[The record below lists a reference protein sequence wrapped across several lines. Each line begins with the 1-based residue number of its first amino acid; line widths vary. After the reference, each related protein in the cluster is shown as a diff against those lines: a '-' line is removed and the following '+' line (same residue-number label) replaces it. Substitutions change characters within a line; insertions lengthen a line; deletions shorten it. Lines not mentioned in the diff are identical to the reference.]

1 MTFRKGSSSQKKFF
15 EGRHRREHWY
25 RDNTVY
31 FLTVRCNDGFP
42 AFASDPAKEIFW
54 HQFEKYAAAYNF
66 DLWICTLLDNH
77 YHAIGYLRYAANL
90 PPMLRK
96 IHGSISKLVNDL
108 LPTRVLPF
116 WSDYF
121 DGCLRD
127 EMQYRRAYRY
137 TLHQSVRHGVRGDWH
152 EYAHTRVLKTMED
165 GLALASKRRAFLAH
179 IPYKRY
185 QPGLPT

>member
-1 MTFRKGSSSQKKFF
+1 
-15 EGRHRREHWY
+15 
-25 RDNTVY
+25 
-31 FLTVRCNDGFP
+31 
-42 AFASDPAKEIFW
+42 
-54 HQFEKYAAAYNF
+54 
-66 DLWICTLLDNH
+66 
-77 YHAIGYLRYAANL
+77 
-90 PPMLRK
+90 MLRK